1 MLLKATVA
9 KSQDWPGWSWALTV
23 IQVIFWNIIMSNL
36 IELQAQEWLKWK
48 DSILWATLYYYTT
61 VVYLRILAPTR
72 SLVLTVKVLPSLTNS
87 IWRNF
92 PSFGNFCVAF
102 FPQLG
107 HFRTRSVLKGSK
119 VGIDGVV
126 QVWKVNM
133 GGRVIFCLTD
143 CWWAMNETAQQS
155 FLSTVVLHFFTT

>member
-1 MLLKATVA
+1 MVGGGGNATQGNSSKVSRLA
-9 KSQDWPGWSWALTV
+9 RVVLGTNRNSGDFLEHHYVKLDWTSSSRVTH
-23 IQVIFWNIIMSNL
+23 ISRF
-36 IELQAQEWLKWK
+36 
-48 DSILWATLYYYTT
+48 LWVTLYYYTT

-133 GGRVIFCLTD
+133 GWFFALQIADGPWMRLLSKVSCL
-143 CWWAMNETAQQS
+143 
-155 FLSTVVLHFFTT
+155 L